1 MPDQTQRVQIL
12 LVEDN
17 ETDAELCIHALK
29 EENLANDLIWLK
41 DGAEALDFI
50 YCRGMYSERNLGDN
64 PNLILLDLRM
74 PKVDGIE
81 VLKELKGDERTNSIP
96 VIVLTSST
104 ESPDLKECYRLGANS
119 FVSKPVEFDAFA
131 DTTAKIGMYWL
142 LINRPLQ

>member
-1 MPDQTQRVQIL
+1 MPDQAQRVQIL

-29 EENLANDLIWLK
+29 KENLANDLIWLK

-74 PKVDGIE
+74 
-81 VLKELKGDERTNSIP
+81 
-96 VIVLTSST
+96 
-104 ESPDLKECYRLGANS
+104 
-119 FVSKPVEFDAFA
+119 
-131 DTTAKIGMYWL
+131 
-142 LINRPLQ
+142 RPRQ